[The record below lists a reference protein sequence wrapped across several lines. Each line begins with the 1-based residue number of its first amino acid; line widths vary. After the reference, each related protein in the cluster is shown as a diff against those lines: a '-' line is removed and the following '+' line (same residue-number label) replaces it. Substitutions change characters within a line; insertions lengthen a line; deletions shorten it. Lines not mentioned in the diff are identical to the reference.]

1 MTQKE
6 TVLQYIKDHG
16 EMIPAKD
23 HGFEYRGTFL
33 GSETSR
39 RCRELA
45 KEGKLVKVKRG
56 RFTGYRLPSDQTA
69 PSGVAQ
75 SILDG
80 LRADREARQTNQTSM
95 F

>member
-69 PSGVAQ
+69 PSGVAEK
-75 SILDG
+75 ILQG
-80 LRADREARQTNQTSM
+80 LKEDREEKYNPQMNLL
-95 F
+95 